1 MEAHIA
7 LMQPIQV
14 YKITSSCE
22 IYGGPHDT
30 QCCMEDPEQ
39 AFIDYAS
46 SCNNE
51 EDEAKEEGSVKSN
64 ITKGKGHEMSVE
76 AEEEVE
82 SEEESEEETEEE
94 TEKEKKD
101 NPEPFDTFPTM
112 KELSYH
118 EWLLKTP
125 RPPRVK
131 AKIRTGN
138 LNNVGSKEETV
149 KLLIPLQ

>member
-51 EDEAKEEGSVKSN
+51 VGDREFTTNLGLRNFKESGEGSVKSN
-64 ITKGKGHEMSVE
+64 YNQRAWVTEMSVRSGRRKLKAKRNPRKDE
-76 AEEEVE
+76 KKPK
-82 SEEESEEETEEE
+82 
-94 TEKEKKD
+94 EKE
-101 NPEPFDTFPTM
+101 
-112 KELSYH
+112 
-118 EWLLKTP
+118 
-125 RPPRVK
+125 R
-131 AKIRTGN
+131 
-138 LNNVGSKEETV
+138 
-149 KLLIPLQ
+149 